1 MKTSIESY
9 SSVPLINSGSVS
21 EFGKGGLH
29 RFSESMV
36 DIRKKG
42 LHLFCTCKHSLFSQ
56 NRVDPKKLDSE
67 ELMRFLILARFHGRM
82 LCKKPSLHLCCM
94 QRLPICR
101 WASLRQQPQ
110 QQVALGSGFSFT
122 GGKDGACRHYSR
134 PIEREKT
141 SEQPALTSLACW
153 GFVLTCGLCD
163 NI

>member
-82 LCKKPSLHLCCM
+82 LCKKPSLHLCCKDSPSVGGLLCASSRSS
-94 QRLPICR
+94 RLP
-101 WASLRQQPQ
+101 WVLASASPGKGWCLQ
-110 QQVALGSGFSFT
+110 AL
-122 GGKDGACRHYSR
+122 
-134 PIEREKT
+134 
-141 SEQPALTSLACW
+141 
-153 GFVLTCGLCD
+153 
-163 NI
+163 

>member
-67 ELMRFLILARFHGRM
+67 ELMRFLILVRFHGRM

-122 GGKDGACRHYSR
+122 G
-134 PIEREKT
+134 ERMV
-141 SEQPALTSLACW
+141 PAGTIV
-153 GFVLTCGLCD
+153 VL
-163 NI
+163 